1 MPFNKEDN
9 MVLKAEARYN
19 PLFNSGIVF
28 YNLDTNNRLG
38 FQMKRKNVIVP
49 LSEINV
55 QSYISLIAQDGSS
68 IVDNLKFENE
78 LQGVLSYRVPAEF
91 LKHTGN
97 VHAEVHITTNGKDD
111 TVVMGEFDFEIKD
124 ASINKLPADMKIGY
138 IRMFDDLKKT
148 IEQKVAD
155 IQQAIANGQDYVTA
169 IQNAS
174 ADAKQTINSAV
185 AGAKADIDAKVTTAT
200 TNLNKTATDATKAI
214 TDTAKSATD
223 SVDADLKAFKDT
235 VANNGFLKP
244 SDTDTWQKFS
254 FTDKN
259 GIPFA
264 TGNLT
269 DWNDILTLGL
279 GRLLVDTN
287 TVSTNAP
294 VNVGG
299 RYYDVEVFFRTKT
312 TGHIVATEMVQGKQF
327 FRVIAGRAGAE
338 AWRDWVELETTSGSA
353 QKVADLKTALL
364 NIMPTSE
371 NGGQKVAVG
380 ASQDVYEE
388 FLKLPAGLYT
398 FYAAGAAKNNVP
410 TARSV
415 RGIIMKTAPNYGYIM
430 ALDYNN
436 NLFTNY
442 YDANT
447 AWTGWKTYGSSLLW
461 TGSTVAVKN
470 GAFNLNQ
477 SKENFKFLAFVVN
490 LPNANGDQVIYM
502 PAGNS
507 NNMSLE
513 VTNVF
518 DDASGALHYELV
530 LAKTSATRL
539 TVVSE
544 ARFNV
549 ATGNGVLDNKDF
561 TIKEIWGGN

>member
-19 PLFNSGIVF
+19 PLFDSGIVF

-78 LQGVLSYRVPAEF
+78 LQGVLSYRIPAEF

-155 IQQAIANGQDYVTA
+155 IQAAIANGQDYVTA

-200 TNLNKTATDATKAI
+200 TDLNKTATDATKAI

-223 SVDADLKAFKDT
+223 SVDADLKEFKET

-244 SDTDTWQKFS
+244 SDVANYQKYALTGADGVAKRISNADCDTLTELGFYYLPAPINQPSGW
-254 FTDKN
+254 
-259 GIPFA
+259 GGLYLLVIPGSVANTTAYYKQIGFQYA
-264 TGNLT
+264 TGKMATRDRKSGAIGDTSLWT
-269 DWNDILTLGL
+269 DW
-279 GRLLVDTN
+279 V
-287 TVSTNAP
+287 V
-294 VNVGG
+294 
-299 RYYDVEVFFRTKT
+299 
-312 TGHIVATEMVQGKQF
+312 
-327 FRVIAGRAGAE
+327 
-338 AWRDWVELETTSGSA
+338 LETEIGSA
-353 QKVADLKTALL
+353 QKVADLKALL
-364 NIMPTSE
+364 IDIMPTAE
-371 NGGQKVAVG
+371 NGGSKRRFNGTDDMVAEIQSLKKGIYTYYTPAGTPNAPTTGANRGLIIKTDDTVGYVWATDTQANFYSGYQNG
-380 ASQDVYEE
+380 AS
-388 FLKLPAGLYT
+388 
-398 FYAAGAAKNNVP
+398 
-410 TARSV
+410 S
-415 RGIIMKTAPNYGYIM
+415 
-430 ALDYNN
+430 
-436 NLFTNY
+436 
-442 YDANT
+442 
-447 AWTGWKTYGSSLLW
+447 WSGWKTYGSSLLW
-461 TGSTVAVKN
+461 TGNTVAVKN
-470 GAFNLNQ
+470 GVFNLSQ

-490 LPNANGDQVIYM
+490 IPSANGDQVIYM

-507 NNMSLE
+507 NNISLE

-530 LAKTSATRL
+530 LAKTSATKL

-561 TIKEIWGGN
+561 TIKEIWGVN

>member
-19 PLFNSGIVF
+19 PLFDSGIVF

-38 FQMKRKNVIVP
+38 FQMTRKNVIVP

-68 IVDNLKFENE
+68 IVENLKFENE
-78 LQGVLSYRVPAEF
+78 LQGVLSYRIPAEF

-155 IQQAIANGQDYVTA
+155 IQAAIANGQDYVTA

-174 ADAKQTINSAV
+174 ADAKQTINSTV
-185 AGAKADIDAKVTTAT
+185 ATAKSDIDTKVSTAT
-200 TNLNKTATDATKAI
+200 TNLNKTATDAAKAI

-223 SVDADLKAFKDT
+223 SVDADLKEFKDT

-244 SDTDTWQKFS
+244 SDVDGFQKFA

-353 QKVADLKTALL
+353 QKVADLKALL
-364 NIMPTSE
+364 IDLMPIAE
-371 NGGQKVAVG
+371 NGGSKKRFSGTTDLVTEIQALKKGIYTYYTPAGTPNAPTTGANRGLIIKTDDTIGYVWATDTQANFFSGYQNG
-380 ASQDVYEE
+380 AS
-388 FLKLPAGLYT
+388 
-398 FYAAGAAKNNVP
+398 
-410 TARSV
+410 S
-415 RGIIMKTAPNYGYIM
+415 
-430 ALDYNN
+430 
-436 NLFTNY
+436 
-442 YDANT
+442 
-447 AWTGWKTYGSSLLW
+447 WSGWKTYGSSLLW

-561 TIKEIWGGN
+561 TIKEIWGVN

>member
-9 MVLKAEARYN
+9 LILKAEARYN
-19 PLFNSGIVF
+19 PLFGSGIVF

-38 FQMKRKNVIVP
+38 FQMKRKGVIVP

-78 LQGVLSYRVPAEF
+78 LQGVLSYRIPAEF

-97 VHAEVHITTNGKDD
+97 VHAEVHLTTNGKDD

-124 ASINKLPADMKIGY
+124 ASINKLPADMKINY

-174 ADAKQTINSAV
+174 ADAKRSIDSSV
-185 AGAKADIDAKVTTAT
+185 AGAKADIDEKVSTAT
-200 TNLNKTATDATKAI
+200 TDLNKTATDATKAI

-223 SVDADLKAFKDT
+223 SVDADLKEFKDT

-353 QKVADLKTALL
+353 QKVADLKALL
-364 NIMPTSE
+364 IDLIPIAE
-371 NGGQKVAVG
+371 NGGSKKRFSGTTDLVTEIQALKKGIYTYYTPASTPNAPTTGANRGLIIKTDDTIGYVWATDTQANFYSGYQNG
-380 ASQDVYEE
+380 AS
-388 FLKLPAGLYT
+388 
-398 FYAAGAAKNNVP
+398 
-410 TARSV
+410 S
-415 RGIIMKTAPNYGYIM
+415 
-430 ALDYNN
+430 
-436 NLFTNY
+436 
-442 YDANT
+442 
-447 AWTGWKTYGSSLLW
+447 WSGWKTYGSSLLW

-470 GAFNLNQ
+470 GAFNLSQ

-518 DDASGALHYELV
+518 DDASGAFHYELV

-561 TIKEIWGGN
+561 TIKEIWGVN

>member
-78 LQGVLSYRVPAEF
+78 LQGVLSYRIPAEF

-124 ASINKLPADMKIGY
+124 ASINKLPADIKIGY

-155 IQQAIANGQDYVTA
+155 IQAAIANGQDYVTA

-174 ADAKQTINSAV
+174 AAAKQAIDSSV
-185 AGAKADIDAKVTTAT
+185 AGAKADIDTKVTTVT
-200 TNLNKTATDATKAI
+200 TNLNKTAADATKAI

-223 SVDADLKAFKDT
+223 SVDADLQEFKDT

-244 SDTDTWQKFS
+244 SDTDTWQKFA

-312 TGHIVATEMVQGKQF
+312 TGHIVATEMVQGKVF
-327 FRVIAGRAGAE
+327 YRARAGRPGAE
-338 AWRDWVELETTSGSA
+338 VWSDWVELESTTGSA
-353 QKVADLKTALL
+353 QKVADLKALL
-364 NIMPTSE
+364 IDIMPTAE
-371 NGGQKVAVG
+371 NGGSKRRFNGTDDMVAEIQSLKKGIYTYYTPAGTPNAPTTGANRGLIIKTDDTVGYVWATDTQANFYSGYQNG
-380 ASQDVYEE
+380 AS
-388 FLKLPAGLYT
+388 
-398 FYAAGAAKNNVP
+398 
-410 TARSV
+410 S
-415 RGIIMKTAPNYGYIM
+415 
-430 ALDYNN
+430 
-436 NLFTNY
+436 
-442 YDANT
+442 
-447 AWTGWKTYGSSLLW
+447 WSGWKTYGSSLLW
-461 TGSTVAVKN
+461 SGTAVANV
-470 GAFNLNQ
+470 GRQFALSQ
-477 SKENFKFLAFVVN
+477 PRDNFRKLELLVSINEVGEFWVEM
-490 LPNANGDQVIYM
+490 NARGT
-502 PAGNS
+502 ATS
-507 NNMSLE
+507 SLE

-518 DDASGALHYELV
+518 DDGTGTLHYELA
-530 LAKTSATRL
+530 LYKIADKTRL
-539 TVVSE
+539 EVRSE
-544 ARFNV
+544 ARYNTS
-549 ATGNGVLDNKDF
+549 TGNGLVNNKDW
-561 TIKEIWGGN
+561 TILEIWGVN

>member
-19 PLFNSGIVF
+19 PLFDSGIVF

-38 FQMKRKNVIVP
+38 FQMKRKGVIVP

-78 LQGVLSYRVPAEF
+78 LQGVLSYRIPAEF

-155 IQQAIANGQDYVTA
+155 IQAAIANGRDYVTA

-185 AGAKADIDAKVTTAT
+185 ATAKSDMDAKVSTAT

-244 SDTDTWQKFS
+244 SDVANYQKYALTGADGVAKRISGADCDTLTELGFYYLPSPINQPSGW
-254 FTDKN
+254 
-259 GIPFA
+259 GGLYLLVIPGSVANTTAYYKQIGFQYA
-264 TGNLT
+264 TGKMATRDRKSGAIGDTSLWT
-269 DWNDILTLGL
+269 DW
-279 GRLLVDTN
+279 V
-287 TVSTNAP
+287 
-294 VNVGG
+294 
-299 RYYDVEVFFRTKT
+299 VFE
-312 TGHIVATEMVQGKQF
+312 TE
-327 FRVIAGRAGAE
+327 I
-338 AWRDWVELETTSGSA
+338 GSA
-353 QKVADLKTALL
+353 QKVADLKALL
-364 NIMPTSE
+364 IDLMPIAE
-371 NGGQKVAVG
+371 NGGSKKRFSGTTDLVTEIQALKKGIYTYYTPASTPNAPTTGANRGLIIKTDDTIGYVWATDTQANFYSGYQNG
-380 ASQDVYEE
+380 AS
-388 FLKLPAGLYT
+388 
-398 FYAAGAAKNNVP
+398 
-410 TARSV
+410 S
-415 RGIIMKTAPNYGYIM
+415 
-430 ALDYNN
+430 
-436 NLFTNY
+436 
-442 YDANT
+442 
-447 AWTGWKTYGSSLLW
+447 WSGWKTYGSSLLW

-470 GAFNLNQ
+470 GAFNLSQ

-561 TIKEIWGGN
+561 TIKEIWGVN

>member
-19 PLFNSGIVF
+19 PLFDSGIVF

-78 LQGVLSYRVPAEF
+78 LQGVLSYRIPAEF

-138 IRMFDDLKKT
+138 IRMFDDLKKA

-155 IQQAIANGQDYVTA
+155 IQAAIANGQDYVTA

-185 AGAKADIDAKVTTAT
+185 AGAKADIDAKVSTAT
-200 TNLNKTATDATKAI
+200 TDLNKTATDATKAI

-223 SVDADLKAFKDT
+223 SVDADLKEFKET

-244 SDTDTWQKFS
+244 SDVANYQKYALTGGDGVAKRISNADCNTLTELGFYYLPS
-254 FTDKN
+254 PIN
-259 GIPFA
+259 QPSGWGELYLLVIPGSVANTTAYYKQIGFQYA
-264 TGNLT
+264 TGKMATRDRKSGAIGDTSLWT
-269 DWNDILTLGL
+269 DW
-279 GRLLVDTN
+279 V
-287 TVSTNAP
+287 V
-294 VNVGG
+294 
-299 RYYDVEVFFRTKT
+299 
-312 TGHIVATEMVQGKQF
+312 
-327 FRVIAGRAGAE
+327 
-338 AWRDWVELETTSGSA
+338 LETEIGSA
-353 QKVADLKTALL
+353 QKVADLKTTLL
-364 NIMPTSE
+364 NLLPTAE
-371 NGGQKVAVG
+371 TTG
-380 ASQDVYEE
+380 A
-388 FLKLPAGLYT
+388 KLLINAADDFNVLVTNQAKTNNFFT
-398 FYAAGAAKNNVP
+398 FYLNAAATNGTGRA
-410 TARSV
+410 T
-415 RGIIMKTAPNYGYIM
+415 RGIVVGTSS
-430 ALDYNN
+430 
-436 NLFTNY
+436 TNFVILAV
-442 YDANT
+442 DASGNFYSQGVDGGKFS
-447 AWTGWKTYGSSLLW
+447 GWKPYGSSLLW
-461 TGSTVAVKN
+461 SGSTVAIKN

-507 NNMSLE
+507 NNISLE

-518 DDASGALHYELV
+518 DDASGALHFELI

-561 TIKEIWGGN
+561 TIKEIWGVN

>member
-19 PLFNSGIVF
+19 PLFDSGIVF

-38 FQMKRKNVIVP
+38 FQMKRKGVIVP

-68 IVDNLKFENE
+68 IVDSLKFENE
-78 LQGVLSYRVPAEF
+78 LQGVLSYRIPAEF

-124 ASINKLPADMKIGY
+124 ASINKLPADIKIGY

-185 AGAKADIDAKVTTAT
+185 AGAKADIDAKVNTAT

-294 VNVGG
+294 INVGG

-353 QKVADLKTALL
+353 QKVADLKTTLL
-364 NIMPTSE
+364 NLLPTAE
-371 NGGQKVAVG
+371 TTG
-380 ASQDVYEE
+380 A
-388 FLKLPAGLYT
+388 KLLINAADDFNALVTNQAKTNNFFT
-398 FYAAGAAKNNVP
+398 FYLNAAATNGTGRA
-410 TARSV
+410 T
-415 RGIIMKTAPNYGYIM
+415 RGIVVGTSS
-430 ALDYNN
+430 
-436 NLFTNY
+436 TNFVILAV
-442 YDANT
+442 DASGNFYSQGVDGGKFS
-447 AWTGWKTYGSSLLW
+447 GWKTYGSSLLW

-470 GAFNLNQ
+470 GAFNLSQ

-518 DDASGALHYELV
+518 DDASGALHFELI

-549 ATGNGVLDNKDF
+549 ATGNGVLDNKDW
-561 TIKEIWGGN
+561 TIKEIWGVN

>member
-19 PLFNSGIVF
+19 PLFDSGIVF

-78 LQGVLSYRVPAEF
+78 LQGVLSYRIPAEF

-124 ASINKLPADMKIGY
+124 ASINKLPADMKINY
-138 IRMFDDLKKT
+138 IRMFDDLKKA

-244 SDTDTWQKFS
+244 SDVANYQKYALTGADGVAKRISGADCDTLTELGFYYLPSPINQPSGW
-254 FTDKN
+254 
-259 GIPFA
+259 GGLYLLVIPGSVANTTAYYKQIGFQYA
-264 TGNLT
+264 TGKMATRDRKSGAIGDTSLWT
-269 DWNDILTLGL
+269 DW
-279 GRLLVDTN
+279 V
-287 TVSTNAP
+287 V
-294 VNVGG
+294 
-299 RYYDVEVFFRTKT
+299 
-312 TGHIVATEMVQGKQF
+312 
-327 FRVIAGRAGAE
+327 
-338 AWRDWVELETTSGSA
+338 LETEIGSA
-353 QKVADLKTALL
+353 QKVATLKDLL
-364 NIMPTSE
+364 
-371 NGGQKVAVG
+371 
-380 ASQDVYEE
+380 
-388 FLKLPAGLYT
+388 LKLAPSQESGGVKLSVSSGSDVLTSVENAPVGLYGVYT
-398 FYAAGAAKNNVP
+398 AGGALNGHPSGRAC
-410 TARSV
+410 
-415 RGIIMKTAPNYGYIM
+415 RGIVLKSDTKIGFIMLVDTSGTIAFNY
-430 ALDYNN
+430 LNS
-436 NLFTNY
+436 
-442 YDANT
+442 T
-447 AWTGWKTYGSSLLW
+447 AWSGWKTYGSSLLW

-470 GAFNLNQ
+470 GVFNLSQ
-477 SKENFKFLAFVVN
+477 SKENFNFLAFVVN

>member
-19 PLFNSGIVF
+19 PLFDSGIVF

-78 LQGVLSYRVPAEF
+78 LQGVLSYRIPAEF

-124 ASINKLPADMKIGY
+124 ASINKLPADIKIGY

-148 IEQKVAD
+148 IEQKVTD

-223 SVDADLKAFKDT
+223 SVDADLKDFKET
-235 VANNGFLKP
+235 VAKGGFLKP
-244 SDTDTWQKFS
+244 ADVANYQKYALTGADGVAKRISGSDCNTLTELGFYYLPSPINQPSGWGGFYLLVIPGSVASTTAYYKQIGFQYGTGKIAIRDRKSGAIGDTSLW
-254 FTDKN
+254 
-259 GIPFA
+259 
-264 TGNLT
+264 T
-269 DWNDILTLGL
+269 DW
-279 GRLLVDTN
+279 V
-287 TVSTNAP
+287 V
-294 VNVGG
+294 
-299 RYYDVEVFFRTKT
+299 
-312 TGHIVATEMVQGKQF
+312 
-327 FRVIAGRAGAE
+327 
-338 AWRDWVELETTSGSA
+338 LETEIGSA
-353 QKVADLKTALL
+353 QKVANLKTTILSML
-364 NIMPTSE
+364 PTAEDGS
-371 NGGQKVAVG
+371 QKVAVRDG
-380 ASQDVYEE
+380 QDLYEE
-388 FLKLPAGLYT
+388 FLKLPAGFYTLY
-398 FYAAGAAKNNVP
+398 AIGSAKNTVP
-410 TARSV
+410 TSRSS
-415 RGIIMKTAPNYGYIM
+415 RGIIMKTAPDYGYIM
-430 ALDYNN
+430 AVDYTN

-442 YDANT
+442 YDANK

-461 TGSTVAVKN
+461 SGTAVANV
-470 GAFNLNQ
+470 GRQFALSQ
-477 SKENFKFLAFVVN
+477 PRDNFRKLELLVSINEVGEFWVEM
-490 LPNANGDQVIYM
+490 NARGT
-502 PAGNS
+502 ATS
-507 NNMSLE
+507 SLE

-518 DDASGALHYELV
+518 DDGTGTLHYELA
-530 LAKTSATRL
+530 LYKIADKTRL
-539 TVVSE
+539 EVRSE
-544 ARFNV
+544 ARYNTS
-549 ATGNGVLDNKDF
+549 TGNGLVNNKDW
-561 TIKEIWGGN
+561 TILEIWGVN